1 VAGLAVLG
9 WQWRH
14 PRAFDEPGG
23 FGMSGHRHAVG
34 DSVYVGLV
42 FEKEDA
48 EGSASID
55 DVRPRVTRNTASAE
69 IRSLLCT
76 IADDADVGAIGL
88 EGPERIAGDCGRLV
102 PVEGTTMQLNAS
114 PRQEIVFEVT
124 LTEPGAVEIKGA
136 DVTYSYGWQH
146 GTQRTG
152 GDLLLATSKR
162 ESQS

>member
-1 VAGLAVLG
+1 V
-9 WQWRH
+9 
-14 PRAFDEPGG
+14 
-23 FGMSGHRHAVG
+23 
-34 DSVYVGLV
+34 
-42 FEKEDA
+42 
-48 EGSASID
+48 SID
-55 DVRPRVTRNTASAE
+55 EVRPRVTRNTASAE

-88 EGPERIAGDCGRLV
+88 EGPEEIAGDCGRLI

-124 LTEPGAVEIKGA
+124 LTEPGAVGIKGA

-152 GDLLLATSKR
+152 GDLLLATAT
-162 ESQS
+162 